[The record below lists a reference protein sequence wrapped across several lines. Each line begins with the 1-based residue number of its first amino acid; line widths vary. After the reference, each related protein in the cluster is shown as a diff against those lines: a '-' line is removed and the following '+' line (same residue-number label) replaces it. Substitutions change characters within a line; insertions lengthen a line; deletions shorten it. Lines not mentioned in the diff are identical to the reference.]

1 MKILSPLTVCL
12 AVLLSAGCADSL
24 KSDYQPPEV
33 KYPANWY
40 QADAAEERMPFDWQA
55 FNDPDLDGWLRQ
67 VMVRNND
74 VAGAVLRVYRA
85 RLEEER
91 IGITNDPGLKGS
103 LALDGKKQLN
113 SSAHWSRGQR
123 CQY

>member
-1 MKILSPLTVCL
+1 
-12 AVLLSAGCADSL
+12 
-24 KSDYQPPEV
+24 
-33 KYPANWY
+33 
-40 QADAAEERMPFDWQA
+40 MPFDWQA

-85 RLEEER
+85 RTEEER
-91 IGITNDPGLKGS
+91 IGITNDPGLKVRS
-103 LALDGKKQLN
+103 RLTVKTAEQL
-113 SSAHWSRGQR
+113 SPLEQGQR